1 MNKSKTQ
8 QISNGGSGS
17 RRAEGSRPGARGRSM
32 RISSVETMV
41 SLEPA
46 SSLTASPNLGH
57 WRRSMAL
64 RERRALASLRTR
76 VVVVT
81 LTLLPSS
88 SKRYSMTLLRPFS
101 SGPTTTRGGRRK
113 SRSPPSSS
121 SSSPHR
127 IFCCADAAAA
137 MVPALGFGGSRGG
150 EGVGMLGQLGSQLSL
165 AEGNG
170 MGNPLGRVG
179 PNCLWAGVT
188 SPVGFQRRIGWAS
201 IRLTDTETSK
211 EFTF

>member
-76 VVVVT
+76 VVMMT

-88 SKRYSMTLLRPFS
+88 STILYSHLWL
-101 SGPTTTRGGRRK
+101 
-113 SRSPPSSS
+113 
-121 SSSPHR
+121 HR
-127 IFCCADAAAA
+127 ICYSFILTLKSIC
-137 MVPALGFGGSRGG
+137 MVRSRHHP
-150 EGVGMLGQLGSQLSL
+150 SL
-165 AEGNG
+165 EIHFQ
-170 MGNPLGRVG
+170 GRMTTLRAHK
-179 PNCLWAGVT
+179 NIFL
-188 SPVGFQRRIGWAS
+188 FY
-201 IRLTDTETSK
+201 SK
-211 EFTF
+211 SLFKSLYIEE